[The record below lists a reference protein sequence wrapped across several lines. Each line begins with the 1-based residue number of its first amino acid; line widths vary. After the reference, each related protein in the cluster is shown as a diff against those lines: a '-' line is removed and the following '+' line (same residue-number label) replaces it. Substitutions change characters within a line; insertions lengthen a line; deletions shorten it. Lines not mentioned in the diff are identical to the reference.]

1 MPQFTWFQYVVFMVT
16 INLGTALTGT
26 PSLISNY
33 TVRSGWIAALLM
45 SIGVIVSASIVEI
58 FIRIFPKKTLNQ
70 AYQQAFG
77 KKVGWI
83 FGLWMVFWFYVT
95 DCIVFKEVM
104 MFLGDAIFPNTPAYL
119 LGLPMLVLMFFV
131 LWLDIQ
137 VIARM
142 IEFSLPII
150 IGLLVV
156 IPLAMMNLD
165 IKLLFPLAPDS
176 WSDVWKASVS
186 PIFTYTI
193 ELMVSLM
200 LVDVIPDEKRLS
212 QYLLLAGGIIVAI
225 HMVGELMII
234 LVLGDASKNLI
245 YPVLEIVRSI
255 RIGKYIERL
264 DTIIVMGI
272 ITSGFFKLSLFHY
285 GMVKSLQEISFVTSK
300 RSVIYLTAV
309 AIWAGSEALFP
320 TNKDAMEALLKFTP
334 SYFIFSLL
342 LLPLF
347 AILAE
352 SLRVFINQKIKPQKS
367 M

>member
-156 IPLAMMNLD
+156 IPLAM
-165 IKLLFPLAPDS
+165 
-176 WSDVWKASVS
+176 
-186 PIFTYTI
+186 
-193 ELMVSLM
+193 
-200 LVDVIPDEKRLS
+200 
-212 QYLLLAGGIIVAI
+212 
-225 HMVGELMII
+225 
-234 LVLGDASKNLI
+234 
-245 YPVLEIVRSI
+245 
-255 RIGKYIERL
+255 
-264 DTIIVMGI
+264 
-272 ITSGFFKLSLFHY
+272 
-285 GMVKSLQEISFVTSK
+285 
-300 RSVIYLTAV
+300 
-309 AIWAGSEALFP
+309 
-320 TNKDAMEALLKFTP
+320 
-334 SYFIFSLL
+334 
-342 LLPLF
+342 
-347 AILAE
+347 
-352 SLRVFINQKIKPQKS
+352 
-367 M
+367 

>member
-1 MPQFTWFQYVVFMVT
+1 
-16 INLGTALTGT
+16 
-26 PSLISNY
+26 
-33 TVRSGWIAALLM
+33 
-45 SIGVIVSASIVEI
+45 
-58 FIRIFPKKTLNQ
+58 
-70 AYQQAFG
+70 
-77 KKVGWI
+77 
-83 FGLWMVFWFYVT
+83 
-95 DCIVFKEVM
+95 
-104 MFLGDAIFPNTPAYL
+104 MFLGDAIFPNTPAHL
-119 LGLPMLVLMFFV
+119 LGLPMIVLMFFV

-165 IKLLFPLAPDS
+165 VNLLFPLAPDS
-176 WSDVWKASVS
+176 WSDVWRASIS

-193 ELMVSLM
+193 ELMASLM
-200 LVDVIPDEKRLS
+200 LVDVIPDEKQLS
-212 QYLLLAGGIIVAI
+212 RYLLLAGAIVVVI
-225 HMVGELMII
+225 HTVGELMVI
-234 LVLGDASKNLI
+234 LVLGDASKVLI

-272 ITSGFFKLSLFHY
+272 ITAGFFKLSLFHY
-285 GMVKSLQEISFVTSK
+285 GMVKSLQEISFITSK

-309 AIWAGSEALFP
+309 AIWAGSDALFP

-342 LLPLF
+342 LLPLI
-347 AILAE
+347 AILVE
-352 SLRVFINQKIKPQKS
+352 SLRIFINQKKPHKS